1 MTRINVIPVQELHN
15 KHLLG
20 EYKEITRVYAITR
33 KNQRDILGGHK
44 AIPSAYTLGTGHVLH
59 FCNKLQYITERYQQ
73 LIQEMLDRG
82 YKPNPI
88 NIKDLLDGIDP
99 KMYNQYVPTD
109 EAIKINRQRI
119 NERLKQMESRGA
131 K

>member
-15 KHLLG
+15 LHLLG
-20 EYKEITRVYAITR
+20 EYKEITRVFTTSR
-33 KNQRDILGGHK
+33 NNQRDIMGGRK
-44 AIPSAYTLGTGHVLH
+44 TIPTAYTLGTNHVIF

-73 LIQEMLDRG
+73 LTQEMLNRG
-82 YKPNPI
+82 YHPNPI
-88 NIKDLLDGIDP
+88 NVKDLLDGINP
-99 KMYNQYVPTD
+99 KMYNSYVPAD

-119 NERLKQMESRGA
+119 NERLKQMESRGV

>member
-1 MTRINVIPVQELHN
+1 MIAEAR
-15 KHLLG
+15 
-20 EYKEITRVYAITR
+20 EITRVYAITR
-33 KNQRDILGGHK
+33 NNQRDILGGRK
-44 AIPSAYTLGTGHVLH
+44 AIPSAYTLGTGH

-73 LIQEMLDRG
+73 LTQEMLDRG

-88 NIKDLLDGIDP
+88 NVKDLLDGIDP
-99 KMYNQYVPTD
+99 KMYNPYVPTD

-119 NERLKQMESRGA
+119 NERLKQMESRGV

>member
-20 EYKEITRVYAITR
+20 EYKEIIRVYAITR
-33 KNQRDILGGHK
+33 NNQRDILGGRK
-44 AIPSAYTLGTGHVLH
+44 AIPSAYTLGTGRVLH

-73 LIQEMLDRG
+73 LTQEMLDRG

-88 NIKDLLDGIDP
+88 NVKDLLDGIDP
-99 KMYNQYVPTD
+99 KMYNQYILTD

-119 NERLKQMESRGA
+119 NERLKQMESRGV

>member
-1 MTRINVIPVQELHN
+1 MPVQELHY
-15 KHLLG
+15 KHLIA
-20 EYKEITRVYAITR
+20 EAREITRVFAVSR
-33 KNQRDILGGHK
+33 NNQRDIMGGRK
-44 AIPSAYTLGTGHVLH
+44 TIPTAYTLGTNHVIF

-73 LIQEMLDRG
+73 LTQEMLDRG

-88 NIKDLLDGIDP
+88 NVKDLLDGIDP
-99 KMYNQYVPTD
+99 KMYNPYVPTS